1 MKKVKNNNRRE
12 YKKKIPEEIKVLFGK
27 FYVYSFVISLFFFIV
42 YPFWLVKCLSKW
54 SLIGILVVSFIFY
67 LSILYDVKK
76 KKKHFSSSIFMVLI
90 FIVFSS
96 FLFSLA
102 KLVG

>member
-1 MKKVKNNNRRE
+1 MEKVKNNNRKE
-12 YKKKIPEEIKVLFGK
+12 YKKMIPEEIKVLFGK
-27 FYVYSFVISLFFFIV
+27 FYVYSFIISLFFFTI
-42 YPFWLVKCLSKW
+42 YPFWLVKCLSKE
-54 SLIGILVVSFIFY
+54 SLVGILVVAFLFY
-67 LSILYDVKK
+67 LYVLCDVKK
-76 KKKHFSSSIFMVLI
+76 KKKQFSSSIFMVLI